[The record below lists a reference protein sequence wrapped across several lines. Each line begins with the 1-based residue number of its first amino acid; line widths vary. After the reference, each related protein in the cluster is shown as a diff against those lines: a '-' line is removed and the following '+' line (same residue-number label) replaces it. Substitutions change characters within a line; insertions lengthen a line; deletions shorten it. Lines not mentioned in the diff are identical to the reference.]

1 MRRESKPTAELQLV
15 LFDLASEHYA
25 VSSQCVREIIRM
37 QSITRVPGA
46 LEFVEGVTNLRGKVV
61 PVIDLRKRLALPAG
75 DETKDMRIVVL
86 EVGSEYVGLIVDGVS
101 EVLRVPYSLIEPPSE
116 VVHGPDT
123 DYILG
128 IAKLESKL
136 VILLD
141 ADRLLSMD
149 EKQTVSAAYDMQ
161 LEASGV
167 GG

>member
-1 MRRESKPTAELQLV
+1 MRKESKPTAELQLV